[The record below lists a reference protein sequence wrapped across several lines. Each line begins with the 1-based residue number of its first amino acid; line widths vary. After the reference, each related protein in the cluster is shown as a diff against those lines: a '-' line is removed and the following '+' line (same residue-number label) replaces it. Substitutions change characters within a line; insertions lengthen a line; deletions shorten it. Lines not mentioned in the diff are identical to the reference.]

1 MKFHLWWFIMYLSSM
16 CYFNSNHCNGFIL
29 GSHLSDV
36 LGSLSDYYFFFFFVF
51 YLLISACTCVC
62 AHVYMCVCGGGRLGS
77 MCIWRPEEGAI
88 GIPGMWKTTWLVVWV
103 LVSKLQ
109 SSCLHS
115 KSLKTW
121 IISPASSFYVYGINI
136 TIPFF
141 PDFPYLSKTF

>member
-36 LGSLSDYYFFFFFVF
+36 YGSLSDYYFFFLYFTSLF
-51 YLLISACTCVC
+51 LC
-62 AHVYMCVCGGGRLGS
+62 AHVYVHMFICVWGGLGS

-88 GIPGMWKTTWLVVWV
+88 GIPGIWRNTWLVVWV

-109 SSCLHS
+109 SSRLHS
-115 KSLKTW
+115 VLRHESSLQPPLPMHMESLLRF
-121 IISPASSFYVYGINI
+121 ISSLMSLIFQRLFKIKV
-136 TIPFF
+136 
-141 PDFPYLSKTF
+141 